1 VEFGDI
7 VLASA
12 TFFVVTVFLYLLPSF
27 GEIFQYA
34 NITYIISVLVA
45 GIIVGIMYA
54 HKLVDDKIKSIFKI
68 LVVCAVLLAFFTAIL
83 TFTDWDTYQAAGAN
97 HPDVVTSAE
106 EFLLQVPYWTVFQIV
121 IEWLVGGPFAFV
133 GIYVGSML
141 KKP

>member
-1 VEFGDI
+1 MEFGDI

-27 GEIFQYA
+27 GVIFQYA
-34 NITYIISVLVA
+34 SITYIISVLIA
-45 GIIVGIMYA
+45 GIIVGVMYA
-54 HKLVDDKIKSIFKI
+54 HKLTDSKIKSIFKI
-68 LVVCAVLLAFFTAIL
+68 LVVSAVLLAFFIASI

-121 IEWLVGGPFAFV
+121 IEWLVGGPFAFI
-133 GIYVGSML
+133 GLYVGSL
-141 KKP
+141 LRKT